1 MTETQEMR
9 LLALRAELTEGMRK
23 CWKYP
28 HSSTDNKSVWTMLD
42 GIRDVIDSVINT
54 EV

>member
-23 CWKYP
+23 CWRFP
-28 HSSTDNKSVWTMLD
+28 DSSTNNREVWIILDN
-42 GIRDVIDSVINT
+42 IRDVIDDVIT